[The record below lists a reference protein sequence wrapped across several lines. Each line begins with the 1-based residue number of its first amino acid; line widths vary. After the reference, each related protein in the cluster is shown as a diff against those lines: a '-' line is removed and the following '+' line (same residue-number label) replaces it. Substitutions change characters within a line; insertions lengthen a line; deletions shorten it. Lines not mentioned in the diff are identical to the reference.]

1 MKEQKLIE
9 MMNKLDKLDNIMK
22 EVINEMMKIRSL
34 SVGTLE
40 ALKRMKG
47 YDKAIEQLKADAEKE
62 KQPQSN
68 SSLFNWTETTSDI
81 DLENIF
87 HIRITGQ
94 KGEKYM
100 CMKCKATSN
109 YYRLAEKHFKKVN
122 RLMLGGS

>member
-62 KQPQSN
+62 K
-68 SSLFNWTETTSDI
+68 EKVKD
-81 DLENIF
+81 E
-87 HIRITGQ
+87 GQ
-94 KGEKYM
+94 K
-100 CMKCKATSN
+100 N
-109 YYRLAEKHFKKVN
+109 
-122 RLMLGGS
+122 